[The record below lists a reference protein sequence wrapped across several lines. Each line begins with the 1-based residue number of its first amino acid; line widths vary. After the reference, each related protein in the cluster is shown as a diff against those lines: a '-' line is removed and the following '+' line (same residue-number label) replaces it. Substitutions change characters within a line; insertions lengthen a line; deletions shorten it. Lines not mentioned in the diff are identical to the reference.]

1 MSQQANPLEQRTMGK
16 VSRRLIPFLFLL
28 FVVNYLDRV
37 NVGFASLQMNADL
50 GLSAAVYGFGAG
62 VFFLGYFLFEVPSN
76 LILERVGARYW
87 ITRITLTWGLV
98 SAANAFIADAKS
110 FYAMR
115 FLLGLTEAG
124 FLPGVILYMT
134 YWFPA
139 RYRAGAVAMFMTSTA
154 ASIVIGAPLSGIF
167 LNLDGLAGLRGWQW
181 LFILE
186 GLPSVILGVVTF
198 FYLTDRPEHAK
209 WLQEDERKWLAV
221 TLQAEHQKKARDGHT
236 SIWKALRDWRVTAL
250 ILIVFCLISASFGVV
265 MWLAQIVKGLGG
277 LTPVQIGLLSA
288 IPYAFAMPGM
298 VLWARRSDRMHER
311 RWHFAGAAFVGALG
325 LAVCS
330 YTSDPVITFIA
341 LCVTATGVWS
351 TYGVFWT
358 LPTTFLMGTA
368 AAGGIAFIN
377 SFGNLGGFAGPF
389 VVGWIK
395 QTTQSFA
402 PALLFLSGL
411 LIFGGALALLLPAP
425 EQGSV
430 KESAVSEESKGSDA
444 VPA

>member
-1 MSQQANPLEQRTMGK
+1 MSQQANELEKRTMGK

-50 GLSAAVYGFGAG
+50 GLSAAIYGFGAG
-62 VFFLGYFLFEVPSN
+62 IFFVGYFLFEIPSN

-87 ITRITLTWGLV
+87 ITRITVTWGLI
-98 SAANAFIADAKS
+98 SAANAFIVDANS

-115 FLLGLTEAG
+115 FLLGLAEAG

-139 RYRAGAVAMFMTSTA
+139 RYRAGAVALFMTSTA
-154 ASIVIGAPLSGIF
+154 ASVVIGAPLSGLI
-167 LNLDGLAGLRGWQW
+167 LNLDGLSGLRGWQW

-186 GLPSVILGVVTF
+186 GIPSVILGAITF
-198 FYLTDRPEHAK
+198 FYLTDRPEQAE
-209 WLQEDERKWLAV
+209 WLQEDERKWLAA
-221 TLQAEHQKKARDGHT
+221 TLQSEHQAKARDGHT
-236 SIWKALRDWRVTAL
+236 LMRKALRDWRVAAL
-250 ILIVFCLISASFGVV
+250 TMIVFCLISASFGVV
-265 MWLAQIVKGLGG
+265 MWLAQIVKGLGN
-277 LTPVQIGLLSA
+277 LSPIQIGLLSA
-288 IPYAFAMPGM
+288 IPYAFAMVGM
-298 VLWARRSDRMHER
+298 VVWARRSDRMRER
-311 RWHFAGAAFVGALG
+311 RWHFAVAAFVGALG

-330 YTSDPVITFIA
+330 YTSNPVVTFIA

-358 LPTTFLMGTA
+358 FPTTFLTGTA

-377 SFGNLGGFAGPF
+377 SVGNLGGFAGPF

-395 QTTQSFA
+395 QTTGSFA
-402 PALLFLSGL
+402 PALLLLSGL
-411 LIFGGALALLLPAP
+411 LVLASAIALLLPGPQRAGGQDSAVVEKP
-425 EQGSV
+425 
-430 KESAVSEESKGSDA
+430 KESDV